1 MIFLIGKG
9 LLGSAIDKHFS
20 KKNSCLK
27 HEYLNRQWIDLECSL
42 EILKDNLE
50 RKKRA
55 VRVRGMHPSERY
67 YLINAAGYTNV
78 DGAENDGWDEAFKLN
93 AAGPYKLAQACRAL
107 DIVLI
112 HISSDFVFDG
122 RKKIPYDEYDKRRP
136 INRYG
141 ETKHVGEKMIEGS
154 GCEYMIVR
162 TSHIYNEEQGIVP
175 DLIKLVQSEKR
186 VKGVEDRLIAPTL
199 TYSVAHQLE
208 IMIWHDLRGI
218 FHATNQ
224 GGVKPIDLLQHIAA
238 KLGKEVDIDKTSA
251 FSFFNGRAQR
261 PAMCILN
268 SLNLGALGLDVMSS
282 WEEPVDNVIK
292 KYLPKNS

>member
-1 MIFLIGKG
+1 MIFLVGKG
-9 LLGSAIDKHFS
+9 LLGSAIDEHFS

-27 HEYLNRQWIDLECSL
+27 HEYLNRQWIDLGYSL

-50 RKKRA
+50 RKKRT
-55 VRVRGMHPSERY
+55 VRERGMHPSERY

-78 DGAENDGWDEAFKLN
+78 DGAEHDDREEAFKLN

-107 DIVLI
+107 DIVLV

-122 RKKIPYDEYDKRRP
+122 RKNTPYDEYDKRRP

-175 DLIKLVQSEKR
+175 DLIKLVQKEKR
-186 VKGVEDRLIAPTL
+186 IQGVEDRIITPTL
-199 TYSVAHQLE
+199 TYSLAKQLE
-208 IMIWHDLRGI
+208 IMIWHDLRGV

-224 GGVKPIDLLQHIAA
+224 GAVRPIDLLQHIATR
-238 KLGKEVDIDKTSA
+238 LEKEVDIDKTSA
-251 FSFFNGRAQR
+251 FSFFSGRAQR
-261 PAMCILN
+261 PAMCVLDN
-268 SLNLGALGLDVMSS
+268 FNLKALGLDIMSG